1 MSSPRPIKAALS
13 PAVERPLSIE
23 TLILDPPQA
32 GEVRLEVAA
41 AAICHSDVFYIDGA
55 WGEQPPT
62 VYGHE
67 VAGTVVEVGEGVDT
81 VAPGDHAIVGL
92 IRACG
97 NCHFCRSGQPAICP
111 THFPIDET
119 SRLHT
124 PAGEPVAQ
132 GLDTAGF
139 AEQVVVHHSQVVK
152 VPAEIG
158 LAEAALLACGVL
170 TGWGAVTRS
179 AQVPPGASVAVIG
192 IGGVGLNAVQGAV
205 LSEAGEVVAID
216 LAPPKLEVA
225 RDFGATAVAL
235 PDQAAR
241 VVAEVT
247 EGRGADFVF
256 VTAGSGRAIDLGMD
270 LMRRGGALVVVG
282 MPPNGVATTIEL
294 GYLAGAGQRI
304 IGSKMGSGRP
314 HVDVPELVELYLG
327 DRLKLDELITGR
339 YPLERINEAI
349 DPVRR
354 GEAIRNVIVF

>member
-1 MSSPRPIKAALS
+1 MTSPRQILAAVS

-23 TLILDPPQA
+23 TLILEPPQA

-41 AAICHSDVFYIDGA
+41 AAICHSDVFFIDGA

-67 VAGTVVEVGEGVDT
+67 VAGRVVETGEGVDS
-81 VAPGDHAIVGL
+81 VVPGDHAIVTL

-97 NCHFCRSGQPAICP
+97 TCHFCRAGQPAICP

-124 PAGEPVAQ
+124 SAGEPVAQ

-158 LAEAALLACGVL
+158 FEQAALLACGVL

-179 AQVPPGASVAVIG
+179 AVVPPGSSVAVIG
-192 IGGVGLNAVQGAV
+192 IGGVGLNTIQGAV
-205 LSEAGEVVAID
+205 LSNASEVVAVD
-216 LAPPKLEVA
+216 LAPAKLEVA
-225 RDFGATAVAL
+225 KMFGADAGAL
-235 PDQAAR
+235 PHDAGQ
-241 VVAEVT
+241 VVAELT
-247 EGRGADFVF
+247 EGRGVDFVF
-256 VTAGSGRAIDLGMD
+256 VTAGSGKAIDLGMD

-282 MPPNGVATTIEL
+282 MPPNGVATTLEL

-314 HVDVPELVELYLG
+314 HVDVPELVDLYLTG
-327 DRLKLDELITGR
+327 RLRLDELITGR

>member
-1 MSSPRPIKAALS
+1 MAAVS
-13 PAVERPLSIE
+13 PAVERPLSVE
-23 TLILDPPQA
+23 PLILDPPQA

-41 AAICHSDVFYIDGA
+41 AAVCHSDVFFIDGA

-67 VAGTVVEVGEGVDT
+67 VAGRVVETGEGVDS
-81 VAPGDHAIVGL
+81 VAPGDHAIVTL

-97 NCHFCRSGQPAICP
+97 TCHFCLSGQPAICP
-111 THFPIDET
+111 THFPIDEA

-124 PAGEPVAQ
+124 PDGDPVAQ

-152 VPAEIG
+152 VPSEIG
-158 LAEAALLACGVL
+158 FEQAALLACGVL

-179 AQVPPGASVAVIG
+179 AVVPAGSSVAVIG
-192 IGGVGLNAVQGAV
+192 IGGVGLNTIQGAV
-205 LSEAGEVVAID
+205 LSGAAVVAVD
-216 LAPPKLEVA
+216 LAPAKLEVA
-225 RDFGATAVAL
+225 KAFGAQAAAL
-235 PDQAAR
+235 PDDAAR
-241 VVAEVT
+241 VVAEAT
-247 EGRGADFVF
+247 EGRGVDFVF
-256 VTAGSGRAIDLGMD
+256 VTAGSGKAIDLGME

-314 HVDVPELVELYLG
+314 HVDVPELVDLYLT
-327 DRLKLDELITGR
+327 DRLRLDELITGR